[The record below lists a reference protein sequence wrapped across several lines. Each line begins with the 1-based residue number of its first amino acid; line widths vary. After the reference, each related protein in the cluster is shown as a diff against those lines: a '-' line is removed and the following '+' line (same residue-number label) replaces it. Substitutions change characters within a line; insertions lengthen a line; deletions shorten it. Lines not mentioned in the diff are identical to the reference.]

1 MVSTPTDCDGGANG
15 NRLGVKI
22 IRPLPE
28 LEREAILEAVECCGP
43 EKAAELLGIGTTT
56 LYRKLL
62 LYRASV
68 LGQSP
73 DSKTVIAIPVERMRV
88 LIHEADRAAKLLFH
102 YQEETAP
109 LLAQSLSKQVESFC
123 QEVPQLNTWSGNTQ
137 RK

>member
-1 MVSTPTDCDGGANG
+1 MVATPTDCDGGANS
-15 NRLGVKI
+15 NRRGVKI

-43 EKAAELLGIGTTT
+43 EKAAKLLGIGTTT

-73 DSKTVIAIPVERMRV
+73 ESRTAIAIPFEHMRV
-88 LIHEADRAAKLLFH
+88 LLHEADEPRKFSYFLRKKRH
-102 YQEETAP
+102 YSPPKAF
-109 LLAQSLSKQVESFC
+109 LS
-123 QEVPQLNTWSGNTQ
+123 
-137 RK
+137 R

>member
-1 MVSTPTDCDGGANG
+1 MQILSIALGFRIRWSVSRPV
-15 NRLGVKI
+15 RL
-22 IRPLPE
+22 LCC
-28 LEREAILEAVECCGP
+28 ERRDN
-43 EKAAELLGIGTTT
+43 GTTT

-73 DSKTVIAIPVERMRV
+73 ESKTVIAIPVERMRV

>member
-43 EKAAELLGIGTTT
+43 EKAAELLGIGKTT

-68 LGQSP
+68 FGDQSP
-73 DSKTVIAIPVERMRV
+73 ESRTAIAIPFEHMRV
-88 LIHEADRAAKLLFH
+88 LLHEADRAAKVL
-102 YQEETAP
+102 
-109 LLAQSLSKQVESFC
+109 
-123 QEVPQLNTWSGNTQ
+123 
-137 RK
+137 